1 MNKRTPESSLRPS
14 LQVAAQMT
22 AALLGALTLTCASG
36 ISHAGPADEPFYHQL
51 ITFSEPAG
59 YQPTRTFTIVTDTQ
73 QGNRL
78 VAEDDPDLQFN
89 MLWMDQYQP
98 GYKTRNGGAAFGMLL
113 RSYARSLFETWQH
126 NRGGNLPTNASD
138 ETSVGVGAETSY
150 ELRLKS
156 DEVRLGISYSF

>member
-1 MNKRTPESSLRPS
+1 MNKRMRVICSRPAS
-14 LQVAAQMT
+14 QVAV
-22 AALLGALTLTCASG
+22 ALLAALTLTCASG

-59 YQPTRTFTIVTDTQ
+59 YQPTRTFTIVADTRH
-73 QGNRL
+73 GNRL

-113 RSYARSLFETWQH
+113 RSYARSLYETWQH
-126 NRGGNLPTNASD
+126 NRGSNGSLPANAGD
-138 ETSVGVGAETSY
+138 ETSVGLGAETSY

-156 DEVRLGISYSF
+156 DEVRLGVSYSF